1 MICFKC
7 ILFLVFPIGET
18 AKLTNVLETL
28 KQQQVA
34 KQNSAIKITDA
45 FVEEKFS
52 M

>member
-1 MICFKC
+1 MTCFKS
-7 ILFLVFPIGET
+7 ILFLVFPVGET
-18 AKLTNVLETL
+18 AKLTDVFEIL

-52 M
+52 K